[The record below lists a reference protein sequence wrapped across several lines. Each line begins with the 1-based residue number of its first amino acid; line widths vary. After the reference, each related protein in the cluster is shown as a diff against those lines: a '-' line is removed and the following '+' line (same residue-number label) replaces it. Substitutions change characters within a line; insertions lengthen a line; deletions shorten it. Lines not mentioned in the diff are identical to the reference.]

1 MGQVCQ
7 ENLEREIMNSF
18 RFRPSSSPWHLSL
31 HPRRLLLSP
40 NHPGAASRPEGRF
53 GQAELSR
60 IGPPPASRPT
70 CLDRFLQIHLQ
81 DHGRQS
87 RWHQCEL
94 ELNEF
99 WILSSTLCNTAL
111 LYEKFHFGR
120 IQVLI
125 LPVSRRSFMILMLYF
140 SGPSSGGEQA
150 ALPERPGSGPDQER
164 DLLRRC
170 RGNAHREGRHAW
182 SQQVEL
188 NEDFFCVI

>member
-1 MGQVCQ
+1 MKYTIRVSDFICKTFHFLKKFQLEKDPKMGQVCQ

-60 IGPPPASRPT
+60 IGPPPAGRPT

-99 WILSSTLCNTAL
+99 RVLSFIRLCNIP
-111 LYEKFHFGR
+111 LYYT
-120 IQVLI
+120 I
-125 LPVSRRSFMILMLYF
+125 
-140 SGPSSGGEQA
+140 
-150 ALPERPGSGPDQER
+150 
-164 DLLRRC
+164 
-170 RGNAHREGRHAW
+170 
-182 SQQVEL
+182 
-188 NEDFFCVI
+188 